1 MEDFIKIQQ
10 NEFKLPKLK
19 DKILIFTS
27 KNAVISVFNQYPDLK
42 LKTNIILCV
51 GKKTEQL
58 LKNQKLQV
66 KHTANSAKELGEWL
80 CKNNKNK
87 HSVLHFCGNLNR
99 KELQYTLTNN
109 QINYSEIEVYKTT
122 LTPKKIKNSFDGI
135 LFLSPSAVTSY
146 VLANESFNT
155 VSFCIGKTTANEAKK
170 HFKQVVISEKLSIE
184 NSLKIIEKYYGN
196 IQNKKIKS

>member
-10 NEFKLPKLK
+10 SKFKLPKLE
-19 DKILIFTS
+19 DQILIFTS
-27 KNAVISVFNQYPDLK
+27 KNAVKSVFNQYPDIK
-42 LKTNIILCV
+42 IKHNILLCV

-58 LKNQKLQV
+58 LKTLKLQV

-80 CKNNKNK
+80 YKNNKNK
-87 HSVLHFCGNLNR
+87 YSVLHFCGNIKR
-99 KELQYTLTNN
+99 KELENILTNN

-122 LTPKKIKNSFDGI
+122 LIPKKIKNSFDGI
-135 LFLSPSAVTSY
+135 LFLSPSAVASY
-146 VLANESFNT
+146 VLANEPLNT

-170 HFKQVVISEKLSIE
+170 HFKQVIISDKPSIE

-196 IQNKKIKS
+196 I